1 MPLVSEA
8 CPWTRRGSAV
18 LLLLLIAAA
27 TVTHCIS
34 NKTMSFASRAPRMP
48 TL

>member
-34 NKTMSFASRAPRMP
+34 NKTMSFRWSFASRAQ
-48 TL
+48 